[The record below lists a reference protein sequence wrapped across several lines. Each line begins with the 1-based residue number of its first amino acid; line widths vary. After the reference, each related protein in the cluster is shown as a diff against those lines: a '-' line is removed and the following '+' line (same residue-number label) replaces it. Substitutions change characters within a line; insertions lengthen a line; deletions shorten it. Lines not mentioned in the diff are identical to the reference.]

1 MGCGFDCVTWT
12 DMCFVYSD
20 YSIEN
25 ELKGW
30 EKWDRKLLEGD
41 DVLDKKSKNDGIRD
55 WFKKYLFGCIL
66 FNRYWVI
73 EFR

>member
-1 MGCGFDCVTWT
+1 MGCGFDWHEQICVLFTLI
-12 DMCFVYSD
+12 
-20 YSIEN
+20 IEN

-55 WFKKYLFGCIL
+55 WFKKYLLGCIL